1 MSYRS
6 RARTRTVAR
15 RVKITPAHRRTYL
28 DALAR
33 GMNRGDAAR
42 EAHKDLT
49 GTASRGIENREA
61 KFAAQVADAERQG
74 REERAHKID
83 GQFEKRAFDPDR
95 PNLRA
100 LEILAATHHPDY
112 AWLRRRGA
120 RSADGEELGLKA
132 MIDPELLTR
141 GQLLLLAELVRMG
154 QGLIPNPE
162 LDAERRGLPSGD
174 VVDGEAEEEAA

>member
-1 MSYRS
+1 MS
-6 RARTRTVAR
+6 
-15 RVKITPAHRRTYL
+15 
-28 DALAR
+28 
-33 GMNRGDAAR
+33 RGDAAR

-49 GTASRGIENREA
+49 GTAFKGIENREP
-61 KFAAQVADAERQG
+61 KFAAAVAEAERQG
-74 REERAHKID
+74 RDERADKIE
-83 GQFEKRAFDPDR
+83 GQFHKRAFDPDR

-141 GQLLLLAELVRMG
+141 EQLLRLAELVRMG

-162 LDAERRGLPSGD
+162 LDAERRGLPPGD
-174 VVDGEAEEEAA
+174 TIEGEAEEIVAA